1 MDWMWPVFKEYV
13 EKELEHEGVSNPT
26 EDQKEAKF
34 FETIATCGVTILV
47 QEPWQGSVRFKT
59 LARFKAADATELYS
73 DPMKW
78 LLDHFGGGKFK
89 LNFHKGWHFVATQ
102 NFKPEGEAK
111 WNDLPDLAFD
121 PDSVGSRS

>member
-1 MDWMWPVFKEYV
+1 MDWMWPVFKEFV
-13 EKELEHEGVSNPT
+13 EKELEHEGISDPS

-59 LARFKAADATELYS
+59 LARFEAADATDLYS

-78 LLDHFGGGKFK
+78 LADHFGGGKFK

-102 NFKPEGEAK
+102 NFKPEGEAL
-111 WNDLPDLAFD
+111 WEDLPDLVFD
-121 PDSVGSRS
+121 G